1 MTTQTNVSRMIL
13 EACGLAYAAGEHAD
27 KAKSGKASA
36 ADMMIAGLATDM
48 DGLTVL
54 DTTVSFSVVNR
65 KGELIDTGKA
75 SIADLVQG
83 SPIFK
88 NEDGSDARAVQTAFR
103 SSVLKGLCMIKPD
116 LHQSAGAK
124 AVWTCLTMSAK
135 IAHEL
140 LGEGCGVELG
150 EDGKLKVTGGEGDR
164 AKAMRDA
171 PSMSALRK
179 LAAGETG
186 TQGGNDEKVTG
197 TVATPGEIL
206 GAALAIVRKV
216 VKGDEALSGPALSR
230 LREIAA
236 LVAGHPDVFGEG
248 L

>member
-1 MTTQTNVSRMIL
+1 MTNQTNASRMII
-13 EACGLAYAAGEHAD
+13 EACGIAYAAGEHAD
-27 KAKSGKASA
+27 RAKTGKASA
-36 ADMMIAGLATDM
+36 ADMMIAGLANPI
-48 DGLTVL
+48 L
-54 DTTVSFSVVNR
+54 DEMLLFSVVNR
-65 KGELIDTGKA
+65 KGELVDTGKA
-75 SIADLVQG
+75 SLADLVKG
-83 SPIFK
+83 SPVFK
-88 NEDGSDARAVQTAFR
+88 NADGSDARAVQTAFR
-103 SSVLKGLCMIKPD
+103 SSVLEAMCKIKPE
-116 LHQSAGAK
+116 LHQTAGTK

-140 LGEGCGVELG
+140 LVEGCEVELG
-150 EDGKLKVTGGEGDR
+150 EGGKLKVTGGEGDR

-179 LAAGETG
+179 VAAGETG
-186 TQGGNDEKVTG
+186 TQGGSDEKG
-197 TVATPGEIL
+197 TVATPGEVL

-236 LVAGHPDVFGEG
+236 IVAGHPDVFGEG